1 MTPVDEI
8 LEFWF
13 GPELGR
19 GAAAYQE
26 RWFRPDPA
34 FDAEVT
40 ARFAD
45 LHQRAVAGEL
55 DHWGDEPR
63 ACLALVLA
71 LDQFPRNMF
80 RASPRA
86 FASDG
91 QALAV
96 ARRAIARG
104 LDREL
109 PAAGRMFLYLPFQH
123 SEALADQRR
132 SVELSRAI
140 DGDPG
145 SGENLAYAR
154 RHLEVIE
161 RFGRFPHRN
170 AVLGRPSTPEEEAFL
185 KQPGSSFGGGG
196 ASAAGGEAGA
206 EA

>member
-13 GPELGR
+13 GPGFGP
-19 GAAAYQE
+19 GATAYQE

-40 ARFAD
+40 ARFAE
-45 LHQRAVAGEL
+45 LHGRAVAEEL
-55 DHWGDEPR
+55 DRWGDQARP
-63 ACLALVLA
+63 CLALVLV

-91 QALAV
+91 QALAIV
-96 ARRAIARG
+96 RRAIAHG

-109 PAAGRMFLYLPFQH
+109 PAAGRLFLYLPFQH
-123 SEALADQRR
+123 SEAVADQRR
-132 SVELSRAI
+132 SVELSRTIAT
-140 DGDPG
+140 DPG
-145 SGENLAYAR
+145 SGENLAYAL

-170 AVLGRPSTPEEEAFL
+170 AVLGRPSTSEEEAFL
-185 KQPGSSFGGGG
+185 KLPGSSFGGD
-196 ASAAGGEAGA
+196 AAVDEAGA